1 MKRQV
6 VTWIA
11 AALVIVAGLYYFLYV
26 YPGNSST
33 APATYVPPV
42 PDIRIINFTFVPENY
57 TIQKGETVIWMNL
70 DYGPHQIMSDSGN
83 EISSS
88 VLHRAEVYSH
98 TFKTAGRYSYHCA
111 IHPSMK
117 GKIIVE

>member
-6 VTWIA
+6 VMWIA
-11 AALVIVAGLYYFLYV
+11 AALVIAAGLYYFLYV
-26 YPGNSST
+26 YPGSST
-33 APATYVPPV
+33 APVTYVPPV

-57 TIQKGETVIWMNL
+57 TIHKGETVIWMNL
-70 DYGPHQIMSDSGN
+70 DYGPHQIVSDSGN
-83 EISSS
+83 EIASS

-98 TFKTAGRYSYHCA
+98 TFRTAGKYSYHCA
-111 IHPSMK
+111 IHPYMS